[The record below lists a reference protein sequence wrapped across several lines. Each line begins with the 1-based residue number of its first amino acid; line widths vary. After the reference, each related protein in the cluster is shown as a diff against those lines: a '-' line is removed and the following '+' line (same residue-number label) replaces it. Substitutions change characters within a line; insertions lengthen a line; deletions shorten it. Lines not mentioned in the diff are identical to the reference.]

1 MTLRFPHP
9 RREPGEYPR
18 SETALRLALIERGIV
33 AAARR
38 GTPLRDGAAEALHDA
53 ARVAARA
60 LAARID
66 RDGRFSAGDAVS
78 VDRALNAAARAVEEA
93 LGEDPTAALR
103 APFEAALW
111 RRLLARLSR
120 ESARVAGVF

>member
-1 MTLRFPHP
+1 MTIRFPHP
-9 RREPGEYPR
+9 RREPQEYPR
-18 SETALRLALIERGIV
+18 SETALRLALIEGGV
-33 AAARR
+33 TAAARQ
-38 GTPLRDGAAEALHDA
+38 GAALSGGAAEALHEA

-60 LAARID
+60 LAARIE

-78 VDRALNAAARAVEEA
+78 VDRALQAAARAVEEA

-111 RRLLARLSR
+111 RRLLARLTR
-120 ESARVAGVF
+120 DVARATVAV